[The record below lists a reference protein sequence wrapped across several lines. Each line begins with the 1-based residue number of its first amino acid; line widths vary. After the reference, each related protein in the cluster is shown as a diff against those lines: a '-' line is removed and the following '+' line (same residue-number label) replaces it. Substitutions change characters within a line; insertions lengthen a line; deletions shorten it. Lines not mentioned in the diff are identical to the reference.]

1 MLRAWARSLPAL
13 RGRVADYLE
22 EDAGSGEGVS
32 TSDWTPDTMRAA
44 VAAIRQ
50 ETPDLA
56 HNDVALMLCWLADY
70 VPVPEDLAPGER
82 LPGQVP
88 RAEDEGPYHPRWEPL
103 PEQTLPVPW
112 ADGVQHWQIIFR
124 EVLEG
129 LRQLAAD
136 SAVWTAVNH
145 FAESLRALIDEKAR
159 ERASARAQLQEALD
173 SLLREAGEDLTFFGL
188 QDVPRWRPEQAP
200 LERIPALLDSVAD
213 LERSLGRHHAL
224 RQMTAATVNEQL
236 LQRMRLQSLESRVYE
251 TYARLASV
259 LGARAAEA
267 QTAEPEPAVAQPP
280 EAPSAAPGFI
290 VTEVA
295 PPAEERP
302 AARVEAAR
310 EGGSG
315 ACAEAGTPT
324 GAATE
329 DVSPARQVAEEGLVG
344 GTSPWAEPSAPPPG
358 EPSSTSGAVE
368 TVEPD
373 GRGQVAEA
381 AVLRASEPA
390 AVEAARMEEGVP
402 EPQAAS
408 AVAPTPQSASEA
420 VSAAE
425 AVGALAAEEAVPE
438 GDLTSGSAP
447 LAAAT
452 PSRMPAVRRPPPR
465 WPSDAPRLRSPHQRL
480 RPRLD
485 PRCPLPGRS
494 RPPRGR
500 PPQRPTQWP
509 PRPCRRR
516 RVRRARR
523 PPPGS
528 PTWPSGSLCRA
539 AGAVPLRRVL
549 PPPGPGAGWGASS
562 PEYGRLSPGGAPPA
576 SVIGRG
582 GAPTMAHDATFGFP
596 WPGSLVDGDLAL
608 DLVECLPGD
617 PSKGRVPM
625 LVFHM
630 RRVADGATMGRLDL
644 RLALTPALSQ
654 YGGHIA
660 YRVEPAFRGHHYAAR
675 SVRLIMPRAREFGMG
690 YLWSPAPRR
699 TSPPAARASWPVA
712 YWWTSCPPR
721 RRNRGRAR
729 AHRVMPVL
737 SASLPVGVGRLPGQ
751 IPHPG
756 PYCAQ
761 PPSYLQ
767 GAC

>member
-1 MLRAWARSLPAL
+1 MGKLSAENAQRLVTHNIIPRHYLATVLERALAAGEEGSPSQRRLRRMVSHSVTVPGYDSPWDAPEEIGREAILDAAMASGPLLRAVLRAWARSLPAL

-70 VPVPEDLAPGER
+70 VPVLEDLAPGER

-88 RAEDEGPYHPRWEPL
+88 RAEDEGPYRPRWEPL

-173 SLLREAGEDLTFFGL
+173 SLLREAGEDLAFFGL

-290 VTEVA
+290 ITEVA

-302 AARVEAAR
+302 AARVEAAQKG
-310 EGGSG
+310 ESG
-315 ACAEAGTPT
+315 ACAEAATPT

-344 GTSPWAEPSAPPPG
+344 GTPPRAEPHAPPSG
-358 EPSSTSGAVE
+358 EPPSTSGAVE

-408 AVAPTPQSASEA
+408 AVAPTPQSASGAAETA
-420 VSAAE
+420 PAE
-425 AVGALAAEEAVPE
+425 AVGAFAAEEAVPE
-438 GDLTSGSAP
+438 G
-447 LAAAT
+447 
-452 PSRMPAVRRPPPR
+452 
-465 WPSDAPRLRSPHQRL
+465 
-480 RPRLD
+480 
-485 PRCPLPGRS
+485 
-494 RPPRGR
+494 
-500 PPQRPTQWP
+500 
-509 PRPCRRR
+509 
-516 RVRRARR
+516 
-523 PPPGS
+523 
-528 PTWPSGSLCRA
+528 
-539 AGAVPLRRVL
+539 
-549 PPPGPGAGWGASS
+549 
-562 PEYGRLSPGGAPPA
+562 
-576 SVIGRG
+576 
-582 GAPTMAHDATFGFP
+582 
-596 WPGSLVDGDLAL
+596 
-608 DLVECLPGD
+608 
-617 PSKGRVPM
+617 
-625 LVFHM
+625 
-630 RRVADGATMGRLDL
+630 
-644 RLALTPALSQ
+644 ALTPA
-654 YGGHIA
+654 
-660 YRVEPAFRGHHYAAR
+660 REPLASAAPVADVAGETAPAGPAER
-675 SVRLIMPRAREFGMG
+675 PAAPPDTASEAA
-690 YLWSPAPRR
+690 PAPRPSVPAAR
-699 TSPPAARASWPVA
+699 PKQATEGPPAAETYAATAPALPQTPGEEGDEAASWFTDLAQWEPLPRGRRGAASSGASAARPRGGLGGFLARIWQAVTGRRAS
-712 YWWTSCPPR
+712 R
-721 RRNRGRAR
+721 
-729 AHRVMPVL
+729 
-737 SASLPVGVGRLPGQ
+737 
-751 IPHPG
+751 
-756 PYCAQ
+756 
-761 PPSYLQ
+761 
-767 GAC
+767 

>member
-1 MLRAWARSLPAL
+1 MGKLSAENAQRLVTHNIIPRHYLATVLERALAAGEEGSPSQRRLRRMVSHSVTVPGYDSPWDAPEEIGREAILDAAMASGPLLRAVLRAWARSLPAL

-452 PSRMPAVRRPPPR
+452 PVADAGGTPAAAPLAERRAAPPVTASEAAP
-465 WPSDAPRLRSPHQRL
+465 APRPSVPAA
-480 RPRLD
+480 RPEQATEGPPSAETYAVAAPALPQTPGEEGEEAASWFTD
-485 PRCPLPGRS
+485 LAQWEPL
-494 RPPRGR
+494 PRGR
-500 PPQRPTQWP
+500 RGAASSGASAARP
-509 PRPCRRR
+509 RGGLGGFLA
-516 RVRRARR
+516 RVWQAVTGRRASR
-523 PPPGS
+523 
-528 PTWPSGSLCRA
+528 
-539 AGAVPLRRVL
+539 
-549 PPPGPGAGWGASS
+549 
-562 PEYGRLSPGGAPPA
+562 
-576 SVIGRG
+576 
-582 GAPTMAHDATFGFP
+582 
-596 WPGSLVDGDLAL
+596 
-608 DLVECLPGD
+608 
-617 PSKGRVPM
+617 
-625 LVFHM
+625 
-630 RRVADGATMGRLDL
+630 
-644 RLALTPALSQ
+644 
-654 YGGHIA
+654 
-660 YRVEPAFRGHHYAAR
+660 
-675 SVRLIMPRAREFGMG
+675 
-690 YLWSPAPRR
+690 
-699 TSPPAARASWPVA
+699 
-712 YWWTSCPPR
+712 
-721 RRNRGRAR
+721 
-729 AHRVMPVL
+729 
-737 SASLPVGVGRLPGQ
+737 
-751 IPHPG
+751 
-756 PYCAQ
+756 
-761 PPSYLQ
+761 
-767 GAC
+767 